1 VTELWL
7 KLIVMQPRVL
17 ARRGEVLVDSE
28 IASEQTCSAINREL
42 GHRPSERDRVA
53 RQAVVRL
60 SRMASLTAI
69 TLFSVGLWVAI
80 WATISSLAAVW
91 LR

>member
-1 VTELWL
+1 MV
-7 KLIVMQPRVL
+7 KIPRDATAVVGPQ
-17 ARRGEVLVDSE
+17 AEVPVDSE

>member
-1 VTELWL
+1 
-7 KLIVMQPRVL
+7 
-17 ARRGEVLVDSE
+17 
-28 IASEQTCSAINREL
+28 
-42 GHRPSERDRVA
+42 
-53 RQAVVRL
+53 
-60 SRMASLTAI
+60 MASLTAI